1 MAAPTRQ
8 NDTAITRWTPAAELD
23 RISQEL
29 SRLWDEQWSLS
40 ATAGRDGFIPLAD
53 LEETDDTYVLDVEL
67 PGVKKKDINVETDGR
82 RLVVSGERKDERRSG
97 RLRRRTRSWGEFRY
111 EVILPE
117 EVDEEHVEATMS
129 DGVLHLRAPKH
140 TAGTQRRRIEIK

>member
-29 SRLWDEQWSLS
+29 SRLWDEQWSLA

-53 LEETDDTYVLDVEL
+53 LEETDDSYVLDVEL
-67 PGVKKKDINVETDGR
+67 PGVQKKDINVETDGR
-82 RLVVSGERKDERRSG
+82 RLVVSGERKEERRAG
-97 RLRRRTRSWGEFRY
+97 RLRRRSRTWGEFRY
-111 EVILPE
+111 EVVLPD
-117 EVDEEHVEATMS
+117 EVDEEHVEATMN
-129 DGVLHLRAPKH
+129 DGVLHLRAPKR
-140 TAGTQRRRIEIK
+140 TADTQRRRIEVT